1 MTRFLRSPLAGILA
15 LALAMR
21 LAGLF
26 WGLPAADGWDDDG
39 FAPRNFLTALALTY
53 KPGAFFTYPPLHA
66 FVLAILSLPAALVA
80 LWHAHSF
87 SQADIVGE
95 FTKPQYMTVFAVVA
109 RLVNIILSLG
119 LIAITGRMAQMLA
132 GKRAGLLAA
141 GALTLNMAF
150 TYYGQVSN
158 LEVPYL
164 FWSALSLL
172 LMMEGMTR
180 QQTRLFFWAALAAA
194 AAVTTKDQAYAVFAL
209 TLPLSIGLWLARD
222 AWPRRNLTS
231 LALYAVMAI
240 AAILLVDGAVT
251 NSGGFMRR
259 IAFLTGPASG
269 DYAAYTHDMTGRARL
284 LADMTL
290 SFTSGV
296 SALATLLAVLGLC
309 RAVRGGRVW
318 ALVPAFAILSFTIA
332 FNMVALRMDARFLLP
347 QAIFAC
353 VYIGIAADWMLG
365 ASRSRVAPVALA
377 LLGLLS
383 LIPGMAVGAAMVR
396 DPRYDAERWL
406 AKHAVGKSV
415 ETYGQNAYLPRFPA
429 GITVWRVGDGPLNV
443 RNPLPGVQELRAP
456 FGEARDPDFI
466 VVSNWWARHYITPE
480 PSGAGLKPP
489 IRFQVQY
496 DDAPARTYFM
506 ALYAGKA
513 GYHLAHSAQPVQ
525 GAWPLVHI
533 HESLNETV
541 DIFARD

>member
-1 MTRFLRSPLAGILA
+1 MTRLLRSPLAGILA
-15 LALAMR
+15 LALALR

-66 FVLAILSLPAALVA
+66 FILAILSLPAALAA
-80 LWHAHSF
+80 LWHAQTF
-87 SQADIVGE
+87 SQADIVSE
-95 FTKPQYMTVFAVVA
+95 FTKPQYMTVFAIVA
-109 RLVNIILSLG
+109 RLVNVVLSLG
-119 LIAITGRMAQMLA
+119 LITIVGHMAQMLA
-132 GKRAGLLAA
+132 GRRAGLLAA

-172 LMMEGMTR
+172 LVMKGMAR
-180 QQTRLFFWAALAAA
+180 QQTLLFFWAALAAA
-194 AAVTTKDQAYAVFAL
+194 AAITTKDQAYAVFAL
-209 TLPLSIGLWLARD
+209 SLPFSMSLWLARD
-222 AWPRRNLTS
+222 TWPRRNLKS
-231 LALYAVMAI
+231 LALYAVIAI
-240 AAILLVDGAVT
+240 AAILLVDGGVT
-251 NSGGFMRR
+251 NPSGFLHR

-269 DYAAYTHDMTGRARL
+269 DYAAYTHDVTGRARL
-284 LADMTL
+284 LADIVL
-290 SFTSGV
+290 SFTSGI
-296 SALATLLAVLGLC
+296 SALATLLAVLGLW
-309 RAVRGGRVW
+309 RAARGGGVW
-318 ALVPAFAILSFTIA
+318 ALVPAFAILSFTIG
-332 FNMVALRMDARFLLP
+332 FNMVALRLDARFLLP

-353 VYIGIAADWMLG
+353 VYIGVSADWMLG
-365 ASRSRVAPVALA
+365 ASRSRVAPMALA

-383 LIPGMAVGAAMVR
+383 LITAMAVGAAMVR

-406 AKHAVGKSV
+406 ATHAVGKSV

-429 GITVWRVGDGPLNV
+429 GVTVWRVGDGLLNV
-443 RNPLPGVQELRAP
+443 RNPLPGVRELRAP
-456 FGEARDPDFI
+456 FGKARDPDFI
-466 VVSNWWARHYITPE
+466 VVNNWWARHYVTPE
-480 PSGAGLKPP
+480 ASGAGLKPP
-489 IRFQVQY
+489 TRFQVQY
-496 DDAPARTYFM
+496 HDAPAHIYFTV
-506 ALYAGKA
+506 LYAGRA
-513 GYHLAHSAQPVQ
+513 GYHLAHRAQPVR